1 MHIPDAVLSTPVMAV
16 SGAVG
21 VLGFGYA
28 LSRLKSSLGER
39 LPVLMGLMS
48 ASLFAAQMVNF
59 PVFPGISG
67 HLLGGV
73 LAAVL
78 LGPWAGAVVVG
89 AVLIVQ
95 CLLFADGGLLAL
107 GANFVNMGLIGS
119 VLGYAVYAPVR
130 RAIGGPSGVL
140 VGSMVAAWFSV
151 IMAACALSV
160 ELAAS
165 VGFASFLPILGWMT
179 LVHAAIGLGEAIIT
193 GLILQPILLV
203 RPDFVHGEPHEG
215 SKPVRW
221 GQVAVL
227 GLVVSLAVAA
237 FLAPWA
243 SESPDGFE
251 YVAGKL
257 RVVSDDEAEPAVE
270 SPMPDYQMP
279 GLPNLKLAT
288 AAAGMVGT
296 LIVFGFGLTLARSF
310 ERRIPPGEPRAA
322 LPGGVGSDAT

>member
-1 MHIPDAVLSTPVMAV
+1 M
-16 SGAVG
+16 
-21 VLGFGYA
+21 
-28 LSRLKSSLGER
+28 
-39 LPVLMGLMS
+39 LMGMMS
-48 ASLFAAQMVNF
+48 AFLFAAQMVNF

-89 AVLIVQ
+89 SVLIVQ

-130 RAIGGPSGVL
+130 RLIGGPTGVL
-140 VGSMVAAWFSV
+140 VGAMIAAWFSV
-151 IMAACALSV
+151 IVAAGAVSI

-165 VGFASFLPILGWMT
+165 VGGASFLPILGWMT
-179 LVHAAIGLGEAIIT
+179 LVHAAIGLGEALIT
-193 GLILQPILLV
+193 GLVLQPILLV
-203 RPDFVHGEPHEG
+203 RPDFVHDVESDMGAG
-215 SKPVRW
+215 SKPVRL
-221 GQVAVL
+221 GQLVVS
-227 GLVVSLAVAA
+227 GLVVSLAVAS

-257 RVVSDDEAEPAVE
+257 QVASGQEQDPALA

-279 GLPNLKLAT
+279 GLPNLKVAT
-288 AAAGMVGT
+288 AAAGAVGT
-296 LIVFGFGLTLARSF
+296 LIVFGFGLMLARSF
-310 ERRIPPGEPRAA
+310 ARRVPPNGSPRSA
-322 LPGGVGSDAT
+322 LPGGMGSDAA